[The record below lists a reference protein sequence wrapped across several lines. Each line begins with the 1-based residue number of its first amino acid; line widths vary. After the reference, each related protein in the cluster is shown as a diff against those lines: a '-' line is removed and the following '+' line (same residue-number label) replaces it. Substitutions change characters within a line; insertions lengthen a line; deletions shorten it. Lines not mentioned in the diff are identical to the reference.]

1 MKRSSNLRRWWSM
14 ARLNPFVDPLMA
26 GLVVLAA
33 VYPLAG
39 ATTWWL
45 LLWISWAVL
54 WAALEQLAGKGY
66 PRSRVRVLTPNFY
79 AVRDL
84 GGTWRIFEKRP
95 VNRGPCRAVLGELLR
110 DRQRLPAAL
119 VPGRYRALTHDTIVA
134 RLQGMA
140 NVRILSCRPAY
151 TATLECTI
159 RHVVCGRCRR
169 CAERCPFPGRT
180 RLRTFFDVEF
190 LVF

>member
-1 MKRSSNLRRWWSM
+1 MKRSSNLRRWWNM
-14 ARLNPFVDPLMA
+14 ARLNPFVGPLMA
-26 GLVVLAA
+26 GLAVLTA

-45 LLWISWAVL
+45 ILWVSWAGL
-54 WAALEQLAGKGY
+54 WATLEQLAGKGY
-66 PRSRVRVLTPNFY
+66 PRSRVRTLTPNFY

-95 VNRGPCRAVLGELLR
+95 EKRETCRAVLGELLG

-140 NVRILSCRPAY
+140 NVKILSCRPAY
-151 TATLECTI
+151 TATLEHTI
-159 RHVVCGRCRR
+159 LHVVWGRCRG
-169 CAERCPFPGRT
+169 CAERCPFPGRM